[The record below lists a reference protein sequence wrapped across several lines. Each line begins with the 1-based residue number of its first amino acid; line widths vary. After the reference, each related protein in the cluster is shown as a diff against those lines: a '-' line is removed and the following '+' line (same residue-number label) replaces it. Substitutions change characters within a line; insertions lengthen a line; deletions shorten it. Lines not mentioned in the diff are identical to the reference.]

1 MASAAPLHRPSASLW
16 FPLALMLAVLIMRVL
31 AQQGVLPNM
40 NFSPLMALA
49 FVGSIVVPRPLPWWS
64 WAMILLGLDVLSQ
77 GAVVWDPENLPVIA
91 LTYGCYILA
100 AWFGSRLRRAH
111 AGLVSI
117 VAGSVVCSILFY
129 IITNTFCWA
138 VEPIH
143 AKTASGWLQC
153 LVWGTPGLPPTW
165 LFFRNSLIADL
176 TGTCVLLVAYN
187 GEAFLRGL
195 RALPWVRDRDQSLAT
210 ARSHA

>member
-1 MASAAPLHRPSASLW
+1 MESAAPLPRPTHTIW
-16 FPLALMLAVLIMRVL
+16 FPLALMLGVLVMRVL
-31 AQQGVLPNM
+31 AQHGVIPNL
-40 NFSPLMALA
+40 NFSPLMAFA
-49 FVGSIVVPRPLPWWS
+49 FVGSIVLPRPLPWWS
-64 WAMILLGLDVLSQ
+64 WAMILLGVDLLSQSSAVLSS
-77 GAVVWDPENLPVIA
+77 ANLPVIV

-100 AWFGSRLRRAH
+100 AWFGSRLRRA
-111 AGLVSI
+111 GPGVVSTLT
-117 VAGSVVCSILFY
+117 GSVICSILFY
-129 IITNTFCWA
+129 MVTNTFCWA

-176 TGTCVLLVAYN
+176 TGACVLLVAYN

-195 RALPWVRDRDQSLAT
+195 RALPWVRGREPSLAT
-210 ARSHA
+210 A